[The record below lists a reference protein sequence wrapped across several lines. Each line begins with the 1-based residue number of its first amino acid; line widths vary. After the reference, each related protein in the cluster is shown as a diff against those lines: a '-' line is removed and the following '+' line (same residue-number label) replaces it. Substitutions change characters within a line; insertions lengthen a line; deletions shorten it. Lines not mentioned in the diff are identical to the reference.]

1 MAISRMQ
8 MNRQL
13 YAGGGIMDVTPRENF
28 GLGSKLKKF
37 VRKVIPNEIADV
49 AVKAAPFVAPFN
61 PLIAAG
67 MAGLG
72 GFDQT
77 GSISKSLRSGALT
90 YGLGNLARVVGGGG
104 FQGGLKSPEITG
116 KGFGSYFSSP
126 FTPGQ
131 QLFGGMPKSAP
142 VVSDAGFDQSL
153 IVPPGAGDPA
163 QFLTDAATTSFEQAA
178 TPKTYSGLL
187 KQLVSPEATLGQRT
201 QAIKELGGKALKGI
215 YTKQEDGKTVLDKN
229 ALFSTIAGVGSY
241 IEAKKLLDDAGE
253 DTEGYTE
260 EMYEAD
266 KAKYMEKYEE
276 LLNPDQFYATGGRV
290 KLETGGIPSIMLAK
304 KEYNFMDLI
313 DKEGEDEYY
322 EKKAEE
328 LDRKYN
334 PERYKQILPKEKPM
348 DKYMLDAVMSE
359 KGMRTLSEETRDDA
373 MKMYAEKAYK
383 KGQISEDEYR
393 EIMGFKVGGR
403 VGYKIGSDGS
413 STGSFGANRYASELV
428 ESADSLLNEGD
439 ILMTDAEKLI
449 ASGKY
454 PSEEELKEIQKK
466 YDKLVNKEERETNK
480 FSNDSLTD
488 EELGDAFP
496 YFLEKEKQINKKTE
510 DSNTR
515 ADKIG
520 LESLDVSD
528 ITRSPNFREW
538 YSLWEKGDP
547 KADKHP
553 QAEYFEDLIFNVDR
567 KKYIKTKYPDIK
579 MADGGRVGYKIG
591 SKPKED
597 EEGIMSVK
605 MEMEDE
611 DKENMMMA
619 DAPGITFTT
628 SEKSY
633 LFKTLA
639 GQGGSDRSFTMPQLY
654 GILNNPNS
662 DKNIDDAKALKSF
675 LKIKGFKR
683 W

>member
-13 YAGGGIMDVTPRENF
+13 YAGGGIMDFTPRENF
-28 GLGSKLKKF
+28 GIGSKFKKF
-37 VRKVIPNEIADV
+37 VRKIIPNEIADV

-72 GFDQT
+72 GFDQS

-90 YGLGNLARVVGGGG
+90 YGLGNLARVVGGAG
-104 FQGGLKSPEITG
+104 FQGGLKAPGTG
-116 KGFGSYFSSP
+116 TGFGSYFTSP
-126 FTPGQ
+126 MSGQ
-131 QLFGGMPKSAP
+131 QLFGGMPEPAP
-142 VVSDAGFDQSL
+142 VVSNPGFDQSL

-163 QFLTDAATTSFEQAA
+163 QFLTDAALNISEVPTDLSKLKTTD
-178 TPKTYSGLL
+178 LL
-187 KQLVSPEATLGQRT
+187 KKVVSFDTPLSEKTG
-201 QAIKELGGKALKGI
+201 AIKQLGGKALKTI

-241 IEAKKLLDDAGE
+241 IEAKKLAEEAELVDDADE
-253 DTEGYTE
+253 YTE

-266 KAKYMEKYEE
+266 RAKYMEKYEE
-276 LLNPDQFYATGGRV
+276 LLNPDQFYATGGRVNFLKGGDTSYNAMITEMYIKAGGEEGTGMDIDSFADMYFPKMQEGGRV

-334 PERYKQILPKEKPM
+334 PEKYKQILPKEKPM
-348 DKYMLDAVMSE
+348 DKYMLDEIMSE

-383 KGQISEDEYR
+383 KGQISEAEYN
-393 EIMGFKVGGR
+393 EIMGIEK
-403 VGYKIGSDGS
+403 K
-413 STGSFGANRYASELV
+413 AN
-428 ESADSLLNEGD
+428 
-439 ILMTDAEKLI
+439 
-449 ASGKY
+449 
-454 PSEEELKEIQKK
+454 
-466 YDKLVNKEERETNK
+466 
-480 FSNDSLTD
+480 
-488 EELGDAFP
+488 
-496 YFLEKEKQINKKTE
+496 
-510 DSNTR
+510 
-515 ADKIG
+515 
-520 LESLDVSD
+520 
-528 ITRSPNFREW
+528 
-538 YSLWEKGDP
+538 
-547 KADKHP
+547 
-553 QAEYFEDLIFNVDR
+553 
-567 KKYIKTKYPDIK
+567 
-579 MADGGRVGYKIG
+579 GGRVGYKIG

-639 GQGGSDRSFTMPQLY
+639 GQGGSDRSFTIPQLY

-662 DKNIDDAKALKSF
+662 DTNIEDAKALKSF
-675 LKIKGFKR
+675 LKIKGFKTGGR
-683 W
+683 VQYAMGSEVPVRENQAGVSEMDFRQTGGFVPPIGVKEKADDIPAMLSNNEFVFTADAVRAAGGGSVNKGAQKMYALMKQLEGKVI

>member
-1 MAISRMQ
+1 
-8 MNRQL
+8 
-13 YAGGGIMDVTPRENF
+13 MDVTPRENF

-72 GFDQT
+72 GFDQS
-77 GSISKSLRSGALT
+77 GSLSKSLRSGALT
-90 YGLGNLARVVGGGG
+90 YGLGNLARVVGGAG
-104 FQGGLKSPEITG
+104 FQGGLKAPGTG
-116 KGFGSYFSSP
+116 TGFGSYFTSP
-126 FTPGQ
+126 MSGQ
-131 QLFGGMPKSAP
+131 QLFGGMPESAP

-153 IVPPGAGDPA
+153 IGSPGAGDPA
-163 QFLTDAATTSFEQAA
+163 QFLTEQALTSFEQAA

-201 QAIKELGGKALKGI
+201 QAIKKLGGKALRAI
-215 YTKQEDGKTVLDKN
+215 YTTDKGELDKN

-241 IEAKKLLDDAGE
+241 IEAKKLAEEAGE

-266 KAKYMEKYEE
+266 KAKYMEKYKE
-276 LLNPDQFYATGGRV
+276 LLNPEQFYATGGRV

-334 PERYKQILPKEKPM
+334 PEKYKQILPKEKPM
-348 DKYMLDAVMSE
+348 DKYMLDEIMSE

-373 MKMYAEKAYK
+373 IKMYAEKAYK

-393 EIMGFKVGGR
+393 EIMGFK
-403 VGYKIGSDGS
+403 I
-413 STGSFGANRYASELV
+413 
-428 ESADSLLNEGD
+428 
-439 ILMTDAEKLI
+439 
-449 ASGKY
+449 
-454 PSEEELKEIQKK
+454 
-466 YDKLVNKEERETNK
+466 
-480 FSNDSLTD
+480 
-488 EELGDAFP
+488 
-496 YFLEKEKQINKKTE
+496 
-510 DSNTR
+510 
-515 ADKIG
+515 
-520 LESLDVSD
+520 
-528 ITRSPNFREW
+528 
-538 YSLWEKGDP
+538 
-547 KADKHP
+547 
-553 QAEYFEDLIFNVDR
+553 
-567 KKYIKTKYPDIK
+567 
-579 MADGGRVGYKIG
+579 GGRVGYKIG

-639 GQGGSDRSFTMPQLY
+639 GQGGSDRSFTIPQLY

-662 DKNIDDAKALKSF
+662 DKNIEDAKALNSF
-675 LKIKGFKR
+675 LKIKGFKTGGR
-683 W
+683 VQYAMGSEVPVRENQVGVSEMDFRQTGGFVPPIGVKEKADDIPAMLSNNEFVFTADAVRAAGGGSVNKGAQKMYTLMKQLEGKVI

>member
-72 GFDQT
+72 GFDQS
-77 GSISKSLRSGALT
+77 GSLSKSLRSGALT
-90 YGLGNLARVVGGGG
+90 YGLGNLARVVGGAG
-104 FQGGLKSPEITG
+104 FQGGLKAPGTG
-116 KGFGSYFSSP
+116 TEFGSYFTSP
-126 FTPGQ
+126 MSGQ
-131 QLFGGMPKSAP
+131 QLFGGMTPSTPTVPDSGIDPSLIGQPVPGGDTGVYVEALNIPEVPTDLSKLKTTDLLKK
-142 VVSDAGFDQSL
+142 VVSFD
-153 IVPPGAGDPA
+153 
-163 QFLTDAATTSFEQAA
+163 
-178 TPKTYSGLL
+178 TPLSEKTG
-187 KQLVSPEATLGQRT
+187 
-201 QAIKELGGKALKGI
+201 AIKQLGGKALKAI

-241 IEAKKLLDDAGE
+241 IEAKKIADEAGVGDE
-253 DTEGYTE
+253 YTE

-266 KAKYMEKYEE
+266 KAKYMEKYGE
-276 LLNPDQFYATGGRV
+276 LLNPEQFYATGGRV
-290 KLETGGIPSIMLAK
+290 KLETGGIPSIKLEEK
-304 KEYNFMDLI
+304 DDYNFMDLI

-348 DKYMLDAVMSE
+348 DKYMLDEVMSE
-359 KGMRTLSEETRDDA
+359 RGMRTLSEGTRDDV
-373 MKMYAEKAYK
+373 MKMYAERAYK

-403 VGYKIGSDGS
+403 VGYKIGS
-413 STGSFGANRYASELV
+413 
-428 ESADSLLNEGD
+428 
-439 ILMTDAEKLI
+439 
-449 ASGKY
+449 
-454 PSEEELKEIQKK
+454 
-466 YDKLVNKEERETNK
+466 
-480 FSNDSLTD
+480 
-488 EELGDAFP
+488 
-496 YFLEKEKQINKKTE
+496 
-510 DSNTR
+510 
-515 ADKIG
+515 
-520 LESLDVSD
+520 
-528 ITRSPNFREW
+528 
-538 YSLWEKGDP
+538 
-547 KADKHP
+547 
-553 QAEYFEDLIFNVDR
+553 
-567 KKYIKTKYPDIK
+567 
-579 MADGGRVGYKIG
+579 
-591 SKPKED
+591 KPKED
-597 EEGIMSVK
+597 EEGIVSLDVDMGD
-605 MEMEDE
+605 DE
-611 DKENMMMA
+611 DNMMMA

-662 DKNIDDAKALKSF
+662 DKNIEDAKALKAF
-675 LKIKGFKR
+675 LKMKGFKTGGR
-683 W
+683 VQYAMGSEVPVRENQVGISEMDFRKTGGFVPPIGVKEKADDIPAMLSNNEFVFTADAVRAAGGGSVNKGAQKMYALMKQLEGKVV